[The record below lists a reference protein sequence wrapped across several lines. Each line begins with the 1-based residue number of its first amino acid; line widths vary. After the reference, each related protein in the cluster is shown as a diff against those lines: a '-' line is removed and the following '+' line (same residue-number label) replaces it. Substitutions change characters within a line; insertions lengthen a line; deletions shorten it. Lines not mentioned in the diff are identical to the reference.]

1 MTNEFVTNV
10 VSHDIT
16 GLDLVNSV
24 NGFYS
29 GAFDKLFQLVLC
41 IVGFVGVVLP
51 ILLPFYQKW
60 LMRAELK
67 TQLGKQM
74 DNVKAEI
81 TGKIGEKFKDEKT
94 ETEEKF
100 KALETLIKKEAHA
113 ATSNMFYVAAKNS
126 EDEGRFKEALNLDV
140 QAIKQGVLYSNF
152 IGVQHFIRH
161 TTKSVLPKM
170 NKEHFSDVQ
179 FVSEIEAVMKSAGAA
194 NPLLQI
200 DVDAFNAALEKAKN
214 LDK

>member
-100 KALETLIKKEAHA
+100 KALGCSGH
-113 ATSNMFYVAAKNS
+113 
-126 EDEGRFKEALNLDV
+126 
-140 QAIKQGVLYSNF
+140 
-152 IGVQHFIRH
+152 
-161 TTKSVLPKM
+161 
-170 NKEHFSDVQ
+170 
-179 FVSEIEAVMKSAGAA
+179 
-194 NPLLQI
+194 
-200 DVDAFNAALEKAKN
+200 
-214 LDK
+214 